1 MPLIGKQ
8 TDYPKIFPF
17 IRVQQQTFQGANIMT
32 TIAID
37 IQPQC
42 RFSCFAANDQ
52 QCVHQPEN
60 IVPELNR
67 QARFAQKRV
76 LVENTSTAKETLC
89 ASLCG
94 GQEHAARNLFTF
106 SLENHFPNAAS
117 CRGTHLLKGL
127 PCPADYDHAV
137 ETEGDKAAS
146 ACFHDSKES
155 RSTGLIEWL
164 YAQNAQTII
173 LGGLATEHAV
183 LETAQHL
190 AWYNDN
196 WHIIVNLAAC
206 RGYTP
211 EATLKAVFA
220 LRQAGITVVTD
231 TDEIPA
237 AIAAGAPLLM
247 SKAS

>member
-1 MPLIGKQ
+1 
-8 TDYPKIFPF
+8 
-17 IRVQQQTFQGANIMT
+17 MT
-32 TIAID
+32 TVAID

-42 RFSCFAANDQ
+42 RFSCFAANDR

-76 LVENTSTAKETLC
+76 LVENTSTAKEILC
-89 ASLCG
+89 ASLHG
-94 GQEHAARNLFTF
+94 HTENARHTFRF
-106 SLENHFPNAAS
+106 SLESSFANRAAS

-127 PCPADYDHAV
+127 PSPADYDHAI

-164 YAQNAQTII
+164 CAQNAQTVI

-183 LETAQHL
+183 LETALHL
-190 AWYNDN
+190 SWYNDN

-211 EATLKAVFA
+211 EATLDAVYA
-220 LRQAGITVVTD
+220 LRRAGVTVVTD

-237 AIAAGAPLLM
+237 AVAAGAPVPM
-247 SKAS
+247 CKAS